1 MQRLRIGALFAALVA
16 ATALVASGSAGVA
29 APKAGG
35 TIVFGA
41 EQSPECWNVLLADCN
56 LFWSGIL
63 TGPVLE
69 GAYAIYPDLSKRPQL
84 VSGATVTTKPFTVTY
99 NIRPEAKWN
108 DGVQVSADDF
118 IFTWKTYLNPKNN
131 VISREGY
138 NKITRAVKMGPKK
151 VKFFFKAP
159 YAPWKGLFGSGY
171 PLMPAHALQGED
183 FNKVFAKNLNNPKN
197 GKPISDGPYTF
208 GKWVQDQ
215 TLILNRDPHYWGW
228 SPTGK
233 LHQATI
239 DKIIFK
245 FVTDTNS
252 EIQCMKSGECDM
264 IYPQPQ
270 LALADLNGQSGV
282 GIQSSAGPVLEGI
295 TYNLLAPKAG
305 TPWLRP
311 PWVRQA
317 IQYSIDR
324 NGLVKQLFKT
334 LKPDLKPLN
343 NNIYVQNQSDYQPL
357 FSNYSYNPS
366 KVTQIMSGHGCSK
379 GGDGIWVCQGA
390 RMSFNF
396 GTTAGNKLREL
407 AFEIMQAQA
416 KQTGFELKAAF
427 QPAGVFFSASG
438 VFGQNFQIAMYADVA
453 SGDPGDFTSSFS
465 CGGENNYGKYCSV
478 PVTKA
483 LHAADEE
490 LDPTK
495 RAALV
500 NQPVKLMSANTPRF
514 PLYQKP
520 TFLVYKQKIKGLK
533 DNPSLQGPTWNVMD
547 WTLS

>member
-1 MQRLRIGALFAALVA
+1 MQRLRIGALAAALVA
-16 ATALVASGSAGVA
+16 ATTLVATGSAGVA
-29 APKAGG
+29 APKAT

-63 TGPVLE
+63 TGPVLQ
-69 GAYAIYPDLSKRPQL
+69 GAYAVYPDLSKQPQL
-84 VSGATVTTKPFTVTY
+84 VSGADVTTKPFTVTY
-99 NIRPEAKWN
+99 HIRPEAHWN
-108 DGVQVSADDF
+108 DGKQVSANDF
-118 IFTWKTYLNPKNN
+118 IFTWKTYMNPKNN
-131 VISREGY
+131 VISRSGY
-138 NKITRAVKMGPKK
+138 DKITRAQAINQKT

-171 PLMPAHALQGED
+171 PLMPAHALQGEN
-183 FNKVFAKNLNNPKN
+183 FNKVFSKDLLNPKTK
-197 GKPISDGPYTF
+197 KPISNGPYLF
-208 GKWVQDQ
+208 SRWVQDQ
-215 TLILNRDPHYWGW
+215 QFVLVKNPNYWGW

-233 LHQATI
+233 KAQAKI
-239 DKIIFK
+239 DRIVFK

-270 LALADLNGQSGV
+270 LALADLRGQSGI
-282 GIQSSAGPVLEGI
+282 GIQSSAGPVLEGL

-324 NGLVKQLFKT
+324 TAVVKQLFKT
-334 LKPDLKPLN
+334 LKPNLTPLN
-343 NNIYVQNQSDYQPL
+343 SNIYIQNQKDYKP
-357 FSNYSYNPS
+357 FFNIFKYDPG
-366 KVTQIMSGHGCSK
+366 KVTQIMSSHGCNK
-379 GGDGIWVCQGA
+379 GGDGIWVCQGS

-407 AFEIMQAQA
+407 SFEIMQAQA
-416 KQTGFELKAAF
+416 KQAGFELKAAF
-427 QPAGVFFSASG
+427 QPAGVFFSADG
-438 VFGQNFQIAMYADVA
+438 VFGQNFQIALYADVA

-465 CGGENNYGKYCSV
+465 CGGENNYGKYCSQ
-478 PVTKA
+478 PVTNA
-483 LHAADEE
+483 LKAADEE
-490 LDPTK
+490 LDPAK

-500 NQPVKLMSANTPRF
+500 NKAVKLMSANTPRF

-520 TFLVYKQKIKGLK
+520 TFLVYKTKIKGLK

-547 WTLS
+547 WSLG